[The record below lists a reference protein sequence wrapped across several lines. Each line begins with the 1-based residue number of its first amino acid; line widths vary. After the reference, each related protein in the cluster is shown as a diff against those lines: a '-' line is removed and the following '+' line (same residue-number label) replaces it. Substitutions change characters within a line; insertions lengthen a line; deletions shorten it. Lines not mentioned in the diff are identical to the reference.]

1 MSIPMNSICLECF
14 LSKRLAQARQ
24 LGTDEQ
30 ATEIARMLTRMFTE
44 SPADMDSAILGGLC
58 DEEMNKFYGLK
69 ADRMREE
76 KEMSNRFVLDRLED
90 IRSRI
95 RSAEDP
101 VYAALQFSVLGN
113 YLDFSALY
121 GQVSFEKLD
130 EMLSGAFDL
139 DLDRDCYKEFTADLE
154 QSKKLLYITDN
165 AGEICFDRLMAE
177 ELAAAYPHLEITF
190 LVRGKPVVNDATRE
204 DAQIAGI
211 TFPVLDNGT
220 AIGGT
225 ALTRISREA
234 KAAIENAD
242 VILAKGMGN
251 TESMYGC
258 GYNVYYAF
266 LVKCARFMQF
276 FDAPKLKPMFIRDKQ

>member
-1 MSIPMNSICLECF
+1 MPIPMNSICLECF
-14 LSKRLAQARQ
+14 LSKRLDQARK
-24 LGTDEQ
+24 LGTDQQ
-30 ATEIARMLTRMFTE
+30 ATEIARLLTRMFTE
-44 SPADMDSAILGGLC
+44 SPEDMDSALLGGLC
-58 DEEMNKFYGLK
+58 DEEMNAFYGLDP
-69 ADRMREE
+69 DRMREE
-76 KEMSNRFVLDRLED
+76 KEMSNRFVLDRLEG

-95 RSAEDP
+95 AQAEDR
-101 VYAALQFSVLGN
+101 VYSGLQFAVLGN

-121 GQVSFEKLD
+121 GQVSFQQLE
-130 EMLSGAFDL
+130 EMLDQASKI
-139 DLDRDCYKEFTADLE
+139 DLDRDCYRQFLEDLE
-154 QSKKLLYITDN
+154 KGKRFLYITDN
-165 AGEICFDRLMAE
+165 AGEICFDRLLAE
-177 ELAAAYPHLEITF
+177 ELQRAFPHLEITF

-211 TFPVLDNGT
+211 SFPVIDNGT

-225 ALTRISREA
+225 AISRISPEA
-234 KAAIENAD
+234 KEALEKAD

-276 FDAPKLKPMFIRDKQ
+276 FDAPKMKPMFIRDNG